1 MLALSAAM
9 AAPAP
14 DAMASALRVTP
25 IRIEVPPGDRF
36 CAITLANDGDLPVS
50 VQIRG
55 FRWSRNEKGGD
66 VLEPAGGLVI
76 NPTIVTLGGGMSRLI
91 RCSLP
96 RAENAGPES
105 AREETWRLL
114 FDELATADGPA
125 RPGEIRTLLRI
136 SVPIFRA
143 GQEARVDLA
152 WEPSSRADGG
162 SIVAIV
168 NRGSRHARVLS
179 IEMVSTSGQATHV
192 KQGGYV
198 LAGGRLEF
206 AVPGGNMASI
216 AEVRVH
222 TEEAVFTASRLADA
236 GDGR

>member
-1 MLALSAAM
+1 M
-9 AAPAP
+9 ATPVP

-55 FRWSRNEKGGD
+55 FRWSKSEKGDD

-96 RAENAGPES
+96 RAEGAAENAGPES

-143 GQEARVDLA
+143 GQGARADLA
-152 WEPSSRADGG
+152 WEPSSRADAG

-168 NRGSRHARVLS
+168 NRGNRHARVLS
-179 IEMVSTSGQATHV
+179 IELVSAAGRVTLIR
-192 KQGGYV
+192 QGGYV

-216 AEVRVH
+216 KEVRVR